1 MRIGIIGSGNIGGT
15 CARLFTEVGHE
26 VILSHSGPPETLGA
40 EVAALGPH
48 ARAGTVEEAASAG
61 EMVLL
66 AIPWR
71 VRDALPRSQLR
82 GKIVIDAMNPYAPD
96 GSVYDLR
103 DSTSSEEVAKTIP
116 GARLV
121 KAFNTLFA
129 KDLASLGRRDLPLA
143 QRTVL
148 FMAGDDEEA
157 KRAVA
162 ELVREIG
169 FAAVDTGLLHE
180 GGRLQQPGSPVYAR
194 RLRASE
200 VPEALGME
208 EKGAPAGAGAHLP

>member
-15 CARLFTEVGHE
+15 CARLFTEAGHE
-26 VILSHSGPPETLGA
+26 VVLSHSGSPETLGSQVA
-40 EVAALGPH
+40 ELGPR
-48 ARAGTVEEAASAG
+48 ARAGTAEEAASSG
-61 EMVLL
+61 EVVLV

-71 VRDALPRSQLR
+71 ARDALPGSRLR
-82 GKIVIDAMNPYAPD
+82 GKIVIDATNPYAPD
-96 GSVYDLR
+96 GSVYDLG
-103 DSTSSEEVAKTIP
+103 DSTSSEEVAKKVP

-143 QRTVL
+143 ERTVL
-148 FMAGDDEEA
+148 FVAGDDEEA
-157 KRAVA
+157 KRVVA
-162 ELVREIG
+162 ELVRDAG

-194 RLRASE
+194 RLHAAD
-200 VPEALGME
+200 VAAALGME
-208 EKGAPAGAGAHLP
+208 AGAEPAGPAA